1 MKHATETTTAYGISR
16 LELLG
21 LELRAMNVTTTQY
34 DDGSRALEAELIYP
48 GEAQLAAL
56 RTLAAPHA
64 PRATLTLEPSST
76 DGWVLLRADF
86 APRAAA
92 LFLTPAEPRETASA

>member
-21 LELRAMNVTTTQY
+21 LELRAINISTIEY
-34 DDGSRALEAELIYP
+34 DDGSSALETELIYP

-86 APRAAA
+86 APGAAA
-92 LFLTPAEPRETASA
+92 LFLAPGESTGTASA